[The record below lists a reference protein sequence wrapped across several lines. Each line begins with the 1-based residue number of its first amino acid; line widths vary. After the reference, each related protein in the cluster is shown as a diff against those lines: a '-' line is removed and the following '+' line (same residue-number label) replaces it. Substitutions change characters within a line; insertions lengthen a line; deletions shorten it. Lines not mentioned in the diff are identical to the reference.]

1 MYKGLLAV
9 AAGAALIAS
18 PAFAGDKEKK
28 PPVDPSQKIECRDM
42 EGVGSHIPDRI
53 CKTRAEWLQEANDA
67 HSLIDHL
74 GSKAT
79 PSTGGLAPGQ
89 TSPGG
94 PH

>member
-1 MYKGLLAV
+1 MYKRFLAV
-9 AAGAALIAS
+9 AAAAVLIGG
-18 PAFAGDKEKK
+18 PAVAADKQKK

-42 EGVGSHIPDRI
+42 DAVGSHIPDRI
-53 CKTRAEWLQEANDA
+53 CKTRAEWLQEENDA
-67 HSLIDHL
+67 HSLIDHI

-89 TSPGG
+89 SSPGG